1 MYDIFYIMWAFLVMS
16 YRESTMRAT
25 IATLTAAVVI
35 AASPA
40 AFAQH
45 GPTPGAPP
53 TTANLQGGDTEKFM
67 NNDYIRRFYALSVS
81 TLKGAASPD
90 LDAYEQK
97 SYAIF
102 REFGVYMGVG
112 PEHMQDHLKLIPRQ
126 VAQIAKEDPHV
137 LDTFDT
143 FKEALVGPK

>member
-1 MYDIFYIMWAFLVMS
+1 MNRRLLPLLV
-16 YRESTMRAT
+16 
-25 IATLTAAVVI
+25 LAAQS
-35 AASPA
+35 AALAAAPA
-40 AFAQH
+40 AYAQH
-45 GPTPGAPP
+45 DAPAP
-53 TTANLQGGDTEKFM
+53 ASRTANLQGGDTSKFM
-67 NNDYIRRFYALSVS
+67 NNAYIHRFYDLSVA
-81 TLKGAASPD
+81 TLKGQANPD

-126 VAQIAKEDPHV
+126 LAQIAREDPHV

-143 FKEALVGPK
+143 FTEAMVGPN